1 MSYQQFM
8 WGLSNGVLVL
18 TMAGGFWLGIIG
30 SIVHR
35 PEILGPA
42 GIIGLVLLL
51 WGFVCLRRK
60 SAGFSLAEM
69 KNGTE
74 EQRSS
79 LRQVRRG
86 LRWAML
92 IEMVLCSIAVGSV
105 EYLHRL
111 DLIWP
116 ALGIAVSLHFLP
128 LGRLFRVSRYYFT
141 GIAGT
146 LVCLV
151 AIVAFNAPANALFA
165 AGGMCLN
172 MWGTAA
178 WLLAGSDQ
186 MAARA
191 IEESATA
198 AAKA

>member
-1 MSYQQFM
+1 MSYRQFM

-18 TMAGGFWLGIIG
+18 SVAGGFWLGIIG
-30 SIVHR
+30 SIVRR
-35 PEILGPA
+35 PEILGPI

-51 WGFVCLRRK
+51 WGFLCLRRK
-60 SAGFSLAEM
+60 SAGFRLAEM
-69 KNGTE
+69 KYGTE

-79 LRQVRRG
+79 LRRIRRG

-92 IEMVLCSIAVGSV
+92 IETVLCSIAVGSV
-105 EYLHRL
+105 EYVHRL

-128 LGRLFRVSRYYFT
+128 LGRLFRVKRYYFT

-146 LVCLV
+146 VVCLV
-151 AIVAFNAPANALFA
+151 AMVAFDAPSKAVFA
-165 AGGMCLN
+165 AAGMCLN
-172 MWGTAA
+172 MWGTAV
-178 WLLAGSDQ
+178 WLLAESDQ
-186 MAARA
+186 IAARA
-191 IEESATA
+191 IEESAA